1 MAKTPNL
8 TVNKNGYYSIRFRV
22 HSSLVPHFKRQAI
35 NKSLKTVN
43 YNEAKVKADTIY
55 FQYKKLLEVLPLL
68 TTQQIEEIVKNYIET
83 TLEEDKNNR
92 ASFGFG
98 LVYAGEG
105 GHDTPFEDS
114 ATASND
120 VLAEFLYDYK
130 KGLANS
136 DYSVVEEEGKT
147 LLELLKI
154 EYDSS
159 DTSHQL
165 FLQRFLRAKIE
176 VYEESCS
183 RNRGV
188 FSDKYDYVETFTK
201 RSVSN
206 SLTMMEAFSKYEKW
220 YNSADITIKQYNATI
235 NKLERTIIP
244 YFGASAYI
252 EEISTE
258 NIDEFREYL
267 EEFPNISRVPYKHM
281 SYQEL
286 CEITYIPEDERISI
300 DTQCKYLKI
309 VKQFF
314 KYLCDANLLSYNP
327 CNLLRMPDAQN
338 DKTEPFTCKDIE
350 NLFKEFE
357 SLDDKK
363 YIYYTLAYTGMRPNE
378 FWKSSINQEEG
389 IYYFDLT
396 GSHLNLKTLQ
406 SKRKIPIHKKLLEL
420 DIVNRFEKL
429 QSTYKQEKISN
440 YFNKTIKPKYI
451 PEEENKRMYSF
462 RHTVATN
469 LKRAE
474 VHMDKVSEILGHS
487 YESKTIT
494 KMTYASPYSLKQLKE
509 AIDKLQY

>member
-1 MAKTPNL
+1 
-8 TVNKNGYYSIRFRV
+8 
-22 HSSLVPHFKRQAI
+22 
-35 NKSLKTVN
+35 
-43 YNEAKVKADTIY
+43 
-55 FQYKKLLEVLPLL
+55 
-68 TTQQIEEIVKNYIET
+68 
-83 TLEEDKNNR
+83 
-92 ASFGFG
+92 
-98 LVYAGEG
+98 
-105 GHDTPFEDS
+105 
-114 ATASND
+114 
-120 VLAEFLYDYK
+120 
-130 KGLANS
+130 
-136 DYSVVEEEGKT
+136 
-147 LLELLKI
+147 
-154 EYDSS
+154 
-159 DTSHQL
+159 
-165 FLQRFLRAKIE
+165 
-176 VYEESCS
+176 
-183 RNRGV
+183 
-188 FSDKYDYVETFTK
+188 
-201 RSVSN
+201 
-206 SLTMMEAFSKYEKW
+206 
-220 YNSADITIKQYNATI
+220 
-235 NKLERTIIP
+235 
-244 YFGASAYI
+244 
-252 EEISTE
+252 
-258 NIDEFREYL
+258 
-267 EEFPNISRVPYKHM
+267 M

-327 CNLLRMPDAQN
+327 CSLLRMPDAKN
-338 DKTEPFTCKDIE
+338 DKTEPFTCKDID

-406 SKRKIPIHKKLLEL
+406 SKRKIPIHKKLLEF
-420 DIVNRFEKL
+420 DIVNKLEKL

-487 YESKTIT
+487 YESSTIT
-494 KMTYASPYSLKQLKE
+494 KMTYASTYSLKQLKE
-509 AIDKLQY
+509 AIDKLSFS